1 LITKPLGIT
10 QKKRSSVVHQDN
22 AVDYRFGA
30 YKKVKNPKLA
40 PLSNL
45 KPMTRTI
52 LLLPFLLFS
61 LFSFGQSENK
71 SFVVK
76 HTTAIIEPDGALDE
90 PIWETTKSISTFNQY
105 FPLDNVQAQNQS
117 EIKILYDDKNLYIGI
132 KAYSIGKN
140 YALQSLKRDFRGSG
154 NDSFSLLFDTYNDGS
169 NAFLF
174 GINPQGVL
182 REGLISNGGTDI
194 NNLNLSWDVKW
205 QGDSKIYDDY
215 FTTEMIIPLTSL
227 KFKEGAT
234 KWRFNSFRIDTQS
247 NERSSWV
254 RVPQNQSISNLAFMG
269 EMVFEKPLG
278 KSRSPLAIIPYI
290 NAISQKYFET
300 DKGFNNLKVGG
311 DAKVAIGNG
320 LNLDL
325 TLNPDFSQVEVDDQ
339 VTNLTRFEVSLPEK
353 RQFFIDNSDLFA
365 SFGDQRD
372 ANPFFSRRIGI
383 AKDTARNSIENK
395 IIGGVRLS
403 GKLTKDLRVGVLNI
417 QTAKDEENEIP
428 SNNNTMIALQQRVF
442 SRSNIGVFYI
452 NRQSIG
458 KNEFGDRED
467 DYNRVVGL
475 DYNLASKDNTWTG
488 KMYAHKS
495 FQPDDNVGN
504 LSTGAI
510 LSYQSRKY
518 NFDIKGISIDE
529 DFSSDLGFIRRTG
542 IFKGI
547 VGAERVFWPKK
558 GVIQNHGFRF
568 FPIFL
573 WDPSLD
579 FKNTDYDLM
588 SSWKA
593 TFKDQSKFE
602 IELTNSFTF
611 LFDNFDPTNTDGALE
626 LFGNQGYHYNSVKFG
641 YQSDMRK
648 RFAFEAG
655 SEVGQFYNGKR
666 FSVNSMMTLRF
677 QPKVFLSLV
686 LNYDQ
691 ITLPDPYASAD
702 IWLIS
707 PKIDVTFSKSIFW
720 STLIQYSNQKDN
732 LGFNSRLQWRFA
744 PLSDLYIVY
753 NDNYF
758 VDTFQPKTRSINL
771 KLTYWLNL

>member
-1 LITKPLGIT
+1 
-10 QKKRSSVVHQDN
+10 
-22 AVDYRFGA
+22 
-30 YKKVKNPKLA
+30 
-40 PLSNL
+40 
-45 KPMTRTI
+45 MTRKI
-52 LLLPFLLFS
+52 LLLPVLFFS
-61 LFSFGQSENK
+61 IFSFGQSQNK

-76 HTTAIIEPDGALDE
+76 HTTAIIKPDGALEE
-90 PIWETTKSISTFNQY
+90 PIWETTPSISTFNQY
-105 FPLDNVQAQNQS
+105 FPLDTVQAQNQS

-140 YALQSLKRDFRGSG
+140 YALQSLRRDFRGSG
-154 NDSFSLLFDTYNDGS
+154 NDSFSFLFDTYNDGT

-205 QGDSKIYDDY
+205 QGDSKIYDGY
-215 FTTEMIIPLTSL
+215 FTAEIIIPLTSL

-234 KWRFNSFRIDTQS
+234 KWRFNSYRIDTQS

-254 RVPQNQSISNLAFMG
+254 KIPQNQSISNLAFMG

-278 KSRSPLAIIPYI
+278 ESRSPLAIIPYI
-290 NAISQKYFET
+290 NAISQKIFKTNE
-300 DKGFNNLKVGG
+300 GFNNLKVGG
-311 DAKVAIGNG
+311 DAKVAIGNN

-353 RQFFIDNSDLFA
+353 RQFFVDNGDLFA

-383 AKDTARNSIENK
+383 ARDTAGNSIENK

-458 KNEFGDRED
+458 KNEFVERED

-504 LSTGAI
+504 LSAGAI

-558 GVIQNHGFRF
+558 GIIQNHGFRF

-611 LFDNFDPTNTDGALE
+611 LFDSFDPTNTDGALE
-626 LFGNQGYHYNSVKFG
+626 LPGDQGYHYNSVKFG

-648 RFAFEAG
+648 RFAFKGG

-666 FSVNSMMTLRF
+666 FSVESMMTLRF

-702 IWLIS
+702 IWLLS

-758 VDTFQPKTRSINL
+758 VDSFQPKTRSINL

>member
-1 LITKPLGIT
+1 
-10 QKKRSSVVHQDN
+10 
-22 AVDYRFGA
+22 
-30 YKKVKNPKLA
+30 
-40 PLSNL
+40 
-45 KPMTRTI
+45 MTRTI
-52 LLLPFLLFS
+52 LVLPLLFFAI
-61 LFSFGQSENK
+61 FSFGQSENK

-90 PIWETTKSISTFNQY
+90 PIWETTESASAFNQY
-105 FPLDNVQAQNQS
+105 FPLDTVKAQNQS

-140 YALQSLKRDFRGSG
+140 YVLKSLKRDFRGSG
-154 NDSFSLLFDTYNDGS
+154 NDSFSLLFDTYNDGT

-182 REGLISNGGTDI
+182 REGLISNGGTDV
-194 NNLNLSWDVKW
+194 NNLDLSWDVKW

-215 FTTEMIIPLTSL
+215 FTAEMIIPLTSL
-227 KFKEGAT
+227 KFEEGAT
-234 KWRFNSFRIDTQS
+234 KWRLNSYRIDTQS

-254 RVPQNQSISNLAFMG
+254 RIPQNQSITNLAFMG

-290 NAISQKYFET
+290 NAISQKDFET
-300 DKGFNNLKVGG
+300 NEGFNNLKVGG
-311 DAKVAIGNG
+311 DAKVAIGNS

-365 SFGDQRD
+365 SFGDERS

-383 AKDTARNSIENK
+383 AKDTAGNSIENK

-452 NRQSIG
+452 NRQSFE
-458 KNEFGDRED
+458 KNDFVDRED
-467 DYNRVVGL
+467 EYNRVVGL
-475 DYNLASKDNTWTG
+475 DYNLASKDNTWSG

-504 LSTGAI
+504 LSAGAS
-510 LSYQSRKY
+510 LRYQSRKY
-518 NFDIKGISIDE
+518 NFYVKGLSIDE
-529 DFSSDLGFIRRTG
+529 DFSSDLGFIERTG
-542 IFKGI
+542 TFKGL
-547 VGAERVFWPKK
+547 VSAERVFWPKK
-558 GVIQNHGFRF
+558 GIIQNHGFRF
-568 FPIFL
+568 FPIL
-573 WDPSLD
+573 SWDPSLD

-593 TFKDQSKFE
+593 TFKDQSQFE

-611 LFDNFDPTNTDGALE
+611 LFDSFDPTNTDGALE
-626 LFGNQGYHYNSVKFG
+626 LPGDQGYHYNSVKFG

-648 RFAFEAG
+648 RFAFEMG
-655 SEVGQFYNGKR
+655 SDVGRFYNGKR
-666 FSVNSMMTLRF
+666 FSVESMMTLRF

-691 ITLPDPYASAD
+691 IRLPDPYASAD

-758 VDTFQPKTRSINL
+758 VNSFQPKTRSINL

>member
-1 LITKPLGIT
+1 MI
-10 QKKRSSVVHQDN
+10 
-22 AVDYRFGA
+22 
-30 YKKVKNPKLA
+30 
-40 PLSNL
+40 
-45 KPMTRTI
+45 RTI
-52 LLLPFLLFS
+52 LALFIFFFTI
-61 LFSFGQSENK
+61 FSFGQSENK
-71 SFVVK
+71 SYVVK
-76 HTTAIIEPDGALDE
+76 HTTAIIKPDGVLDE

-140 YALQSLKRDFRGSG
+140 YALQSLKRDFTGSG
-154 NDSFSLLFDTYNDGS
+154 VDSFSLLFDTYNDGT
-169 NAFLF
+169 NAFFF

-182 REGLISNGGTDI
+182 REGLISNGGTEF
-194 NNLNLSWDVKW
+194 NNLDLSWDVKW

-215 FTTEMIIPLTSL
+215 FTAEMIIPLTSL
-227 KFKEGAT
+227 KFEEGAI
-234 KWRFNSFRIDTQS
+234 KWRLNSYRIDTQS
-247 NERSSWV
+247 NERSTWV
-254 RVPQNQSISNLAFMG
+254 RIPQNQSITNLAFMG

-278 KSRSPLAIIPYI
+278 KSKSPLAIIPYI
-290 NAISQKYFET
+290 NAISQKDFKTNE
-300 DKGFNNLKVGG
+300 GFNNLKVGG
-311 DAKVAIGNG
+311 DAKVAIGNS

-353 RQFFIDNSDLFA
+353 RQFFVDNSDLFA

-383 AKDTARNSIENK
+383 ARDTEGNSIENK

-417 QTAKDEENEIP
+417 QTAKDVENKIP

-452 NRQSIG
+452 NRQSFE
-458 KNEFGDRED
+458 KNDFVDRKDEF
-467 DYNRVVGL
+467 NRVVGL
-475 DYNLASKDNTWTG
+475 DYNLASKDNTWSG

-504 LSTGAI
+504 LSAGAS
-510 LSYQSRKY
+510 LRYQSRKY
-518 NFDIKGISIDE
+518 NFYVKGLSIDK
-529 DFSSDLGFIRRTG
+529 DFSSDLGFIERTG
-542 IFKGI
+542 IFKSI
-547 VGAERVFWPKK
+547 VSAERVFWPKK
-558 GVIQNHGFRF
+558 GIIQNHGFRF
-568 FPIFL
+568 FPIL
-573 WDPSLD
+573 SWDPSLD

-588 SSWKA
+588 TSWKA
-593 TFKDQSKFE
+593 TFKDQSQFE

-611 LFDNFDPTNTDGALE
+611 LFDSFDPTNTTSALK
-626 LFGNQGYHYNSVKFG
+626 LPGDQGYHYNSVKFS
-641 YQSDMRK
+641 YQSDTRK
-648 RFAFEAG
+648 RFAVKIG
-655 SEVGQFYNGKR
+655 SDVGSFYNGKR
-666 FSVNSMMTLRF
+666 FSVESMMTLRF

-707 PKIDVTFSKSIFW
+707 PKIDVTFSKSVFW
-720 STLIQYSNQKDN
+720 STLIQYSNQRDN
-732 LGFNSRLQWRFA
+732 LGLNSRLQWRFA
-744 PLSDLYIVY
+744 PLSDLFIVY

-758 VDTFQPKTRSINL
+758 VNSFQPKTRSINL
-771 KLTYWLNL
+771 KLTYRFNL

>member
-1 LITKPLGIT
+1 
-10 QKKRSSVVHQDN
+10 
-22 AVDYRFGA
+22 
-30 YKKVKNPKLA
+30 
-40 PLSNL
+40 
-45 KPMTRTI
+45 MTRTI
-52 LLLPFLLFS
+52 LVLPILFFS
-61 LFSFGQSENK
+61 IFSFGQSENK
-71 SFVVK
+71 SFVIK
-76 HTTAIIEPDGALDE
+76 YTTAIIEPDGALDE
-90 PIWETTKSISTFNQY
+90 PIWETTESTSAYNQY
-105 FPLDNVQAQNQS
+105 FPLDTVQAKNQS

-154 NDSFSLLFDTYNDGS
+154 SDSFSLVFDTYNDGT

-174 GINPQGVL
+174 GINPQGVR
-182 REGLISNGGTDI
+182 REGLISNGGADPK
-194 NNLNLSWDVKW
+194 NLNLSWDVKW
-205 QGDSKIYDDY
+205 KGDSKIYDGY
-215 FTTEMIIPLTSL
+215 FTAEMIIPLTSL
-227 KFKEGAT
+227 KFEEGAA
-234 KWRFNSFRIDTQS
+234 KWRFNSYRIDTQS

-254 RVPQNQSISNLAFMG
+254 RIPQNQAIINLAFMG
-269 EMVFEKPLG
+269 EVVFEKPLG
-278 KSRSPLAIIPYI
+278 KSKSPLAIIPYI

-311 DAKVAIGNG
+311 DAKVAIGNS

-365 SFGDQRD
+365 SFGDERD

-383 AKDTARNSIENK
+383 AKDTAGNSVENK

-417 QTAKDEENEIP
+417 QTAKDKENEIP

-452 NRQSIG
+452 NKQSFE
-458 KNEFGDRED
+458 KNDFVDRKDE
-467 DYNRVVGL
+467 YNRVVGL
-475 DYNLASKDNTWTG
+475 DYNLASKDNKWTG
-488 KMYAHKS
+488 KMYTHKS
-495 FQPDDNVGN
+495 FQPDDNIGN
-504 LSTGAI
+504 LSAGAI
-510 LSYQSRKY
+510 LRYQSRKY
-518 NFDIKGISIDE
+518 NFYVKGISIDE
-529 DFSSDLGFIRRTG
+529 DFSSDLGFIKRTG

-547 VGAERVFWPKK
+547 VSAERVFWPKK
-558 GVIQNHGFRF
+558 GIIQNHGFRF
-568 FPIFL
+568 FPILL

-579 FKNTDYDLM
+579 FKNTDYDLA
-588 SSWKA
+588 SAWKA
-593 TFKDQSKFE
+593 TFKDQSQFE
-602 IELTNSFTF
+602 VELTNSFTF
-611 LFDNFDPTNTDGALE
+611 LFDSFDPTNTRGALQ
-626 LFGNQGYHYNSVKFG
+626 LPGDQGYHYNSVKFG
-641 YQSDMRK
+641 YKSDMRK

-655 SEVGQFYNGKR
+655 SNVGGFYNGKR
-666 FSVNSMMTLRF
+666 FSVESMMTLRF

-720 STLIQYSNQKDN
+720 STLIQYSNQRDN

-744 PLSDLYIVY
+744 PLSDLFIVY

-758 VDTFQPKTRSINL
+758 VNSFQPKTRSINL
-771 KLTYWLNL
+771 KLTYWLNI

>member
-1 LITKPLGIT
+1 MVGRIRIT
-10 QKKRSSVVHQDN
+10 QKKRSSVVHQDED
-22 AVDYRFGA
+22 VGYRFGA
-30 YKKVKNPKLA
+30 YKKVENPKLA
-40 PLSNL
+40 LLSNL
-45 KPMTRTI
+45 KPLTRTI

-76 HTTAIIEPDGALDE
+76 HTTAIIEPDGVLDE

-132 KAYSIGKN
+132 KAFSIGKN
-140 YALQSLKRDFRGSG
+140 YALESLKRDFRGSG
-154 NDSFSLLFDTYNDGS
+154 NDSFSLLFDTYNDGT

-205 QGDSKIYDDY
+205 KGDSKIYDDY

-227 KFKEGAT
+227 IFEEGAT
-234 KWRFNSFRIDTQS
+234 KWRFNSYRIDTQS

-278 KSRSPLAIIPYI
+278 KSRRPLAIIPYI

-300 DKGFNNLKVGG
+300 DEGFNNLKVGG

-383 AKDTARNSIENK
+383 AKDTAGNSIENK

-417 QTAKDEENEIP
+417 QTAKDKENEIP

-458 KNEFGDRED
+458 KNEFVDRED

-504 LSTGAI
+504 LSAGAI
-510 LSYQSRKY
+510 LRYQSRKY

-558 GVIQNHGFRF
+558 GIIQNHGFRF

-579 FKNTDYDLM
+579 FKNTDYDLN

-611 LFDNFDPTNTDGALE
+611 LFDSFDPTNTDGALE
-626 LFGNQGYHYNSVKFG
+626 LPGDQGYHYNSVKFG

-758 VDTFQPKTRSINL
+758 VDSFQPKTRSINL